1 MKIKLVNSDWQC
13 AHIFQYICVSAIS
26 LVADYLIYYTLVV
39 KAMISASA
47 ASVLGYSFGL
57 IVAYVLIRNRVF
69 KNGWLENQKK
79 IEFLLFVLSGVLGMV
94 LTYGTV
100 RCVIDVTGDCVNLA
114 KFFAVM
120 VSFVVVYLFRKLVV
134 FRNA

>member
-1 MKIKLVNSDWQC
+1 
-13 AHIFQYICVSAIS
+13 
-26 LVADYLIYYTLVV
+26 
-39 KAMISASA
+39 MISASA

-120 VSFVVVYLFRKLVV
+120 VSFVGVYLFRKLVV